1 MQTLTID
8 IKDDFMTEFMKIID
22 TVKDNVVVRKDGV
35 PLGYKNL
42 ELDPYFYERQK
53 KLQKIRDDIKT
64 GKVEMIDDKEFWE
77 DMDAFVETLQ
87 K

>member
-1 MQTLTID
+1 MEVTMQTLTID

-22 TVKDNVVVRKDGV
+22 TVKDNVVVRKDE
-35 PLGYKNL
+35 NL
-42 ELDPYFYERQK
+42 EFDPYFYERQK
-53 KLQKIRDDIKT
+53 KLQKIRDDIKS

>member
-1 MQTLTID
+1 MEATMQTLTID
-8 IKDDFMTEFMKIID
+8 IKDDFMAEFMKIID
-22 TVKDNVVVRKDGV
+22 TVKDNVVVRKD
-35 PLGYKNL
+35 KNL

>member
-1 MQTLTID
+1 MEAIMQTLTID

-22 TVKDNVVVRKDGV
+22 TVKDNVVVRTDE
-35 PLGYKNL
+35 NL

-53 KLQKIRDDIKT
+53 DLKQIIENNSNTISHDKLW
-64 GKVEMIDDKEFWE
+64 GKVHKHLESIKS
-77 DMDAFVETLQ
+77 

>member
-35 PLGYKNL
+35 PLGV
-42 ELDPYFYERQK
+42 
-53 KLQKIRDDIKT
+53 KI
-64 GKVEMIDDKEFWE
+64 
-77 DMDAFVETLQ
+77 
-87 K
+87 

>member
-22 TVKDNVVVRKDGV
+22 TVKDNVVVRPD
-35 PLGYKNL
+35 KNL
-42 ELDPYFYERQK
+42 ELDTYFYERQK
-53 KLQKIRDDIKT
+53 KLQKIRDDIKN
-64 GKVEMIDDKEFWE
+64 GKVAMIDDKEFWE
-77 DMDAFVETLQ
+77 DMNAFVETLQ

>member
-1 MQTLTID
+1 MEVTMQTLTID

-22 TVKDNVVVRKDGV
+22 TVKDNVVVRPD
-35 PLGYKNL
+35 KNL

-53 KLQKIRDDIKT
+53 KLQKIRDDIKN